1 MGRKKLFS
9 KEQVLT
15 AIRKWLLERGVPPT
29 IEELRQVLR
38 LGSTRTVLRYLRWLE
53 KDGDIERWAGARG
66 LKLLRTRKKG
76 LETLPIPLVGEV
88 SAGPLM
94 VARENVEAW
103 LRLPKST
110 LKPSSG
116 KFFLLRVRGDSMN
129 KAVVNGARIQN
140 GDLVLVRQQPVAE
153 PGEIVVA
160 LIDGEATIKRLERG
174 PNYFIL
180 RSQSTN
186 PEHQP
191 VIVDREFEVA
201 GVVCGILKKGSDLF
215 FPQKLRT

>member
-1 MGRKKLFS
+1 MGRKKILN
-9 KEQVLT
+9 KEQVLA
-15 AIRKWLLERGVPPT
+15 AIRRWLVEHGVPPT
-29 IEELRQVLR
+29 VEELRKVLR

-66 LKLLRTRKKG
+66 LKLLRAHHKG
-76 LETLPIPLVGEV
+76 LETMPIPLVGEV

-94 VARENVEAW
+94 VAEENVEAW

-110 LKPSSG
+110 LKPSTG
-116 KFFLLRVRGDSMN
+116 RFFLLRIRGDSMN
-129 KAVVNGARIQN
+129 KATVNGSRIQN
-140 GDLVLVRQQPVAE
+140 GDLVLVRQQSVAQ

-180 RSQSTN
+180 RPQSTN

-201 GVVCGILKKGSDLF
+201 GVVCGIFKKGSDLF
-215 FPQKLRT
+215 LSQN